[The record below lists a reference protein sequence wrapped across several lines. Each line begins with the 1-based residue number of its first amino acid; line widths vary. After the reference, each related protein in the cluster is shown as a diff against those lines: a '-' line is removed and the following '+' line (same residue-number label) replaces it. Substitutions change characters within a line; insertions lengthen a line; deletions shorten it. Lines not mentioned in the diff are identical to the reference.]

1 MSMAFKNI
9 QTILLASVANI
20 VGEMHEE
27 PSEECKLLNTR
38 DFYLL
43 FRQNFKKICLSNM
56 VVRVCV
62 WMPHIMLIIMI
73 FI

>member
-38 DFYLL
+38 DFLL
-43 FRQNFKKICLSNM
+43 VIQFKKICLSNM